1 MLKIR
6 FEHHTKFLTV
16 HAYKKAVCDWC
27 QSAKTECTHLPCG
40 HVIHSVCVCVT
51 LYVLLYTADVNTSHQ
66 LHCPGSLYVAVDS
79 RVGVPEI

>member
-1 MLKIR
+1 MSPGRVVCFTHMGQSEIDCIATLLKMG

-40 HVIHSVCVCVT
+40 HVIHSVRDVVCPI
-51 LYVLLYTADVNTSHQ
+51 L
-66 LHCPGSLYVAVDS
+66 
-79 RVGVPEI
+79 